1 MATIFVITVLII
13 AAIFV
18 PKLVPDHYTLP
29 DEHVSRGGEKIA
41 IGWVRAPLR
50 IALILIS
57 LLAAAQTSFVVIDA
71 DKIGVLNKVYGS
83 KSLEQGRIIAVNGE
97 TGPQAGI
104 LGPGLNIKP
113 LVKILYEVKSFPVHE
128 VPLGSYGMIEAID
141 GLPLRAGQLFA
152 DKWKPD
158 TGKEMMKAEYFLG
171 EGKGQKGPQTTVLK
185 PGKYR
190 YNPYLFTIQN
200 KPVRKI
206 KGGYVGVV
214 KSAVQE
220 LPDSECKRVP
230 PPEGITFSAPLVPKG
245 CRGLWSKVLA
255 PGTYY
260 LNEDAYKITPI
271 ASRVQKWSYIGG
283 YTKRWIDLTVKQN
296 GQIEQKMDS
305 EKIGVPLEAADSA
318 VILKI
323 EGWEV
328 PLELRATVQI
338 NPEAAPIIVAAI
350 GGLEQVENKIFTPL
364 VRSVVRN
371 VVSADYKVKGK
382 GKQKASA
389 KRKQSRVLELRN
401 RRNILEAKV
410 FEELKLRAAKAG
422 ISVSG
427 VRFGDPVIPPELLV
441 ARKREQLAEEMRQ
454 TFIQEE
460 AAQKKR
466 IEVEKALAEADQQQA
481 LMKAEIEKKA
491 AQHRMEA
498 KRLDGEGEKL
508 KLQEIAKGQKAQ
520 VAVLGKDKTMQ
531 LAVID
536 KLLAAAVKNPDIVKV
551 PRISV
556 QGGGGTA
563 GGGSLEGAFAILG
576 DSSLTKGM
584 NLGKPPLN

>member
-1 MATIFVITVLII
+1 MATILVIAVLII
-13 AAIFV
+13 ATIFI
-18 PKLVPDHYTLP
+18 PGMVPDHYTLP
-29 DEHVSRGGEKIA
+29 DEHVSRGGEKVA

-50 IALILIS
+50 IALILVT

-83 KSLEQGRIIAVNGE
+83 KSLEQGRIIAINGE
-97 TGPQAGI
+97 TGPQAEI

-113 LVKILYEVKSFPVHE
+113 MVKILYEVESLPVHE
-128 VPLGSYGMIEAID
+128 VPLGSYGMIDATD

-152 DKWKPD
+152 DKWKPG
-158 TGKEMMKAEYFLG
+158 TEKEMMKAGYFLG

-200 KPVRKI
+200 RPVRKI
-206 KGGYVGVV
+206 KGGYAGVV

-220 LPDSECKRVP
+220 LPDSECKRVT
-230 PPEGITFSAPLVPKG
+230 PPEGVTFSAPLVPKG
-245 CRGLWSKVLA
+245 CRGLWNKVLG

-283 YTKRWIDLTVKQN
+283 YTKRWIDLNVKQN
-296 GQIEQKMDS
+296 GQIEQRLDS
-305 EKIGVPLEAADSA
+305 ERVAVPSDAADSA
-318 VILKI
+318 ILLKI
-323 EGWEV
+323 DGWEV
-328 PLELRATVQI
+328 PLELRATVQVD
-338 NPEAAPIIVAAI
+338 PKAAPIIVAAI

-371 VVSADYKVKGK
+371 IVSADYETDTKGK
-382 GKQKASA
+382 KSA

-401 RRNILEAKV
+401 RRDFLEKKV
-410 FEELKLRAAKAG
+410 FGELKLRAAKAG
-422 ISVSG
+422 LNVSG
-427 VRFGDPVIPPELLV
+427 VKFGDPVIPPELLV
-441 ARKREQLAEEMRQ
+441 ARKREQLAEEMRR

-466 IEVEKALAEADQQQA
+466 IDVEKATAEADQQQA

-491 AQHRMEA
+491 AQHRMAA

-508 KLQEIAKGQKAQ
+508 KLQEIAKGQKDQ
-520 VAVLGKDKTMQ
+520 VAVLGKEKTMQ

-536 KLLAAAVKNPDIVKV
+536 KLLAAAVKNPNIVKV

-556 QGGGGTA
+556 QGGGNT

-584 NLGKPPLN
+584 NLETPPIN

>member
-18 PKLVPDHYTLP
+18 PKMVPDHYTLP
-29 DEHVSRGGEKIA
+29 DEHVSRGGEKVA
-41 IGWVRAPLR
+41 IGWVRTPLR
-50 IALILIS
+50 VALILVT

-83 KSLEQGRIIAVNGE
+83 KSLKQGRIIAINGDGE
-97 TGPQAGI
+97 TGPQAEI
-104 LGPGLNIKP
+104 LGPGLNIKMM
-113 LVKILYEVKSFPVHE
+113 VKILYEVDSLPVHE
-128 VPLGSYGMIEAID
+128 VPLGSYGMIDAKD

-158 TGKEMMKAEYFLG
+158 TEKEMMKAEHFLG

-220 LPDSECKRVP
+220 LPDSECKPVP
-230 PPEGITFSAPLVPKG
+230 PLEGIAYSARLVPKG
-245 CRGLWSKVLA
+245 CRGLWAKVLG

-260 LNEDAYKITPI
+260 LNEDAYKIIPI

-296 GQIEQKMDS
+296 GQIVQKMDS
-305 EKIGVPLEAADSA
+305 EKIGVPIEAADSA
-318 VILKI
+318 VVLKI

-328 PLELRATVQI
+328 PLELRVTVQI
-338 NPEAAPIIVAAI
+338 DKKAAPIIIAAI

-371 VVSADYKVKGK
+371 IVSADSRAKGK
-382 GKQKASA
+382 GKHKAAA

-422 ISVSG
+422 IKVSG
-427 VRFGDPVIPPELLV
+427 VTFGDPVIPPELLV
-441 ARKREQLAEEMRQ
+441 ARKREQIAEEMRQ

-466 IEVEKALAEADQQQA
+466 IEVEKALAEADQQQS

-491 AQHRMEA
+491 AQHRKEA

-508 KLQEIAKGQKAQ
+508 KLQEIAKGQRAQ

-536 KLLAAAVKNPDIVKV
+536 KLLAAAVKNPDIVN
-551 PRISV
+551 SV
-556 QGGGGTA
+556 QSGGTGG

-584 NLGKPPLN
+584 NLETPPVR